1 MTTPEMQQ
9 FFIVE
14 IRNYHRHPY
23 TEFPCM
29 FLSDSLE
36 KAVEFI
42 KNETD
47 HEEYRPGKW
56 YWAVIKMLL
65 NDESGGEIAAC
76 FDKNGNETTEKIIL
90 GLKD

>member
-1 MTTPEMQQ
+1 MQE

-14 IRNYHRHPY
+14 IRNYYRHPY

-36 KAVEFI
+36 GAVEFI
-42 KNETD
+42 KEETGQ
-47 HEEYRPGKW
+47 EEYRGGHW
-56 YWAVIKMLL
+56 YWVVIKMLL

-76 FDKNGNETTEKIIL
+76 FDKDGNETTEAIML
-90 GLKD
+90 GLD